1 MLKHYI
7 VITPETVKL
16 NGVEISH
23 AEQGNAML
31 TELYRAHVG
40 DYPKFFKMDTLC
52 KLGFVASEMLLKD
65 EGQERFVPREDRAV
79 VLFNRTA
86 SLQADTNYQSTI
98 QDPDNFFPS
107 PAAFVYTLPNIVTG
121 EIAIRNKYFGETS
134 FIVLEACDAQ
144 IMARQ
149 LMNAFRDPMTQS
161 ILGGWLDCND
171 ENHFEAR
178 LFLVEKQ
185 QFENITSL
193 ETALINSLD
202 IPTIQRLNNQ
212 QLNNNNKMDELIYTL
227 KQQIIEALNLED
239 MTPED
244 IDENASLFG
253 EGLGLDSIDAL
264 ELIVLMEKNYGIKL
278 QDPSQGKEI
287 FKSVAVM
294 ADYIQKNR
302 TK

>member
-1 MLKHYI
+1 MLKHYV

-16 NGVEISH
+16 NGISINH
-23 AEQGNAML
+23 AEQGNALL
-31 TELYRAHVG
+31 TELYRAYIG
-40 DYPKFFKMDTLC
+40 DYPKFFKMDTLS

-65 EGQERFVPREDRAV
+65 EGKERFVSREDRAV
-79 VLFNRTA
+79 VLFNKTA
-86 SLQADTNYQSTI
+86 SLQADTNYQLTI
-98 QDPDNFFPS
+98 QDPENFFPS

-121 EIAIRNKYFGETS
+121 EIAIRNKYYGETS
-134 FIVLEACDAQ
+134 FIVVESCDAH
-144 IMARQ
+144 IMAQQ
-149 LMNAFRDPMTQS
+149 LMNAFQDPMTQS

-185 QFENITSL
+185 QFNNTESL
-193 ETALINSLD
+193 ESALIADLE
-202 IPTIQRLNNQ
+202 IPTIKRLNNQ
-212 QLNNNNKMDELIYTL
+212 QLNNNTMDELIYTL

-239 MTPED
+239 MKPED

-278 QDPSQGKEI
+278 QDPSMGKEI

-294 ADYIQKNR
+294 ADYISKNR

>member
-1 MLKHYI
+1 M
-7 VITPETVKL
+7 
-16 NGVEISH
+16 SH
-23 AEQGNAML
+23 AEQGNALL

-40 DYPKFFKMDTLC
+40 DYPKFFKMDTLS

-65 EGQERFVPREDRAV
+65 EGEERFVPREDRAV

-86 SLQADTNYQSTI
+86 SLQADTNYQATI
-98 QDPDNFFPS
+98 QDPENFFPS

-121 EIAIRNKYFGETS
+121 EIAIRNKFYGETS
-134 FIVLEACDAQ
+134 FIVMESCDAQ

-149 LMNAFRDPMTQS
+149 LMNAFQDPMTQS
-161 ILGGWLDCND
+161 ILGGWLDCTD

-178 LFLVEKQ
+178 LFLIEKQ
-185 QFENITSL
+185 QFDNIESL
-193 ETALINSLD
+193 ETELLNSLD
-202 IPTIQRLNNQ
+202 ISTIQRLNKQ
-212 QLNNNNKMDELIYTL
+212 QLNNNKMDELIYTL

-239 MTPED
+239 MKPED

-278 QDPSQGKEI
+278 QDPSMGKEI

>member
-1 MLKHYI
+1 MLKHFVI
-7 VITPETVKL
+7 ITPETVKL
-16 NGVEISH
+16 NGVDMSH

-98 QDPDNFFPS
+98 QDPENFFPS

-134 FIVLEACDAQ
+134 FIVVESCDAQ

-161 ILGGWLDCND
+161 ILGGWLDCTD

-193 ETALINSLD
+193 ETTLINSLD

-212 QLNNNNKMDELIYTL
+212 QLNNNKMDELIYTL

-278 QDPSQGKEI
+278 QDPSMGKEI

>member
-1 MLKHYI
+1 MLKHFI
-7 VITPETVKL
+7 IITPEAVKL
-16 NGVEISH
+16 NGVDMSH
-23 AEQGNAML
+23 AEQGNALL

-40 DYPKFFKMDTLC
+40 DYPKFFKMDTLS

-65 EGQERFVPREDRAV
+65 EGEERFMPREDRAV

-86 SLQADTNYQSTI
+86 SLQADTNYQATI
-98 QDPDNFFPS
+98 QDPENFFPS

-121 EIAIRNKYFGETS
+121 EIAIRNKFYGETS
-134 FIVLEACDAQ
+134 FIVMESCDAQ

-149 LMNAFRDPMTQS
+149 LMNAFQDPMTQS
-161 ILGGWLDCND
+161 ILGGWLDCTD

-185 QFENITSL
+185 QFDNIESL
-193 ETALINSLD
+193 ENELLNSLN
-202 IPTIQRLNNQ
+202 ISTIQRLNNQ
-212 QLNNNNKMDELIYTL
+212 QLNNNKMDELIYTL

-278 QDPSQGKEI
+278 QDPSMGKEI

>member
-1 MLKHYI
+1 MLKHFVI
-7 VITPETVKL
+7 ITPEAVKL
-16 NGVEISH
+16 NGIEMNH
-23 AEQGNAML
+23 AEQGNALL

-40 DYPKFFKMDTLC
+40 DYPKFFKMDTLS

-65 EGQERFVPREDRAV
+65 EGEERFVPREDRAV

-86 SLQADTNYQSTI
+86 SLQADTNYQATI
-98 QDPDNFFPS
+98 QDPENFFPS

-121 EIAIRNKYFGETS
+121 EIAIRNKYYGETS
-134 FIVLEACDAQ
+134 FIVMESCDAQ

-149 LMNAFRDPMTQS
+149 LMNAFQDPMTQS
-161 ILGGWLDCND
+161 ILGGWLDCTD

-185 QFENITSL
+185 QFDNIESL
-193 ETALINSLD
+193 ETELLNSLD
-202 IPTIQRLNNQ
+202 ISTIKRINNQ
-212 QLNNNNKMDELIYTL
+212 QLNNNTMDELIYTL

-278 QDPSQGKEI
+278 QDPSMGKEI